1 MTDSAE
7 KRTESVE
14 STLTDSDIGRSGVT
28 TDRRS
33 VLQSLGLLGVAALA
47 GSGVATAQEAT
58 VPTAGKAVARSG
70 QEVPAGD
77 QWTDLQYDATVFET
91 GSFDVENGYF
101 VAPEDGLYAV
111 SVSNE
116 VDAMQDGVQC
126 HNAVAVNGERVATES
141 VVGTAE
147 IDLSTTVTTVVSLSK
162 GARVKSQMRHTAD
175 GPIALDQ
182 GAQKVNLAVARLAPE
197 TGGMIRHTS
206 AQDVPGDESWTAVEF
221 DGTTFDTGGVTDAAN
236 GALVA
241 PSDGLYVLGTG
252 VRFDGVGDG
261 SRYTGGIT
269 VNGDGADSV
278 VAQETTLGTA
288 DGTAVSAQ
296 ATTVAQLSEG
306 DEVGCVARQN
316 AGETATVGTSTAGTF
331 LFAARVGDAGGQPAM
346 RAYLSGDPDA
356 NVPNAWYPPKWD
368 GESFSTGGIELV
380 GAGSDGETPEGVP
393 GYLTISEAGYY
404 LIGMNVEVGDV
415 PDQARIVTQLRNGI
429 GYQDGIARNGVVGAD
444 GNTLSTHVATVEQ
457 IQEGATVG
465 GTVWTD
471 KPGDFTLN
479 GGKATSY
486 VYAVKLGDV
495 PQGPTTTLTPMPT
508 PADPTPTPTET
519 ATENSDETPTETA
532 TGTGTSSS
540 SGPGFGVVAALSGLG
555 ALGAARVGWKRFTD
569 EAE

>member
-1 MTDSAE
+1 MTESVE
-7 KRTESVE
+7 ERTESVE
-14 STLTDSDIGRSGVT
+14 STLTDSDAGRSGVT

-33 VLQSLGLLGVAALA
+33 VLQSMGLLGVAALA
-47 GSGVATAQEAT
+47 GSGVAAAQEAT

-116 VDAMQDGVQC
+116 VDAMPDGAQC
-126 HNAVAVNGERVATES
+126 HNAIAVNGERVATES

-147 IDLSTTVTTVVSLSK
+147 IDLSTTVTTVVSLSR

-175 GPIALDQ
+175 GPLALDR
-182 GAQKVNLAVARLAPE
+182 GPQKVNLAVARLGPE
-197 TGGMIRHTS
+197 SGGMIHRTS

-221 DGTTFDTGGVTDAAN
+221 DAATFDTGEVADVAN
-236 GALVA
+236 GTLVA
-241 PSDGLYVLGTG
+241 PSDGLYVLGAG

-261 SRYTGGIT
+261 SQYTGGIT
-269 VNGDGADSV
+269 VNGDGGDSV
-278 VAQETTLGTA
+278 VAQETTLGTV
-288 DGTAVSAQ
+288 DGPAVSAQ
-296 ATTVAQLSEG
+296 ATTIAELSAG
-306 DEVGCVARQN
+306 DKVGCVARQN
-316 AGETATVGTSTAGTF
+316 AGETATVGTSTTGTF
-331 LFAARVGDAGGQPAM
+331 LFAARVGAAGDRPAM
-346 RAYLSGDPDA
+346 RAYLSGEPDES
-356 NVPNAWYPPKWD
+356 VPNAWYPPKWD
-368 GESFSTGGIELV
+368 AQSFNTGGIEV
-380 GAGSDGETPEGVP
+380 VTAGSDGETPEGVP
-393 GYLTISEAGYY
+393 GYVTLQEAGYY
-404 LIGMNVEVGDV
+404 LIGMNVEVGGV
-415 PDQARIVTQLRNGI
+415 PDQARIVTQLRNGTE
-429 GYQDGIARNGVVGAD
+429 YPDGIARNGVVGD
-444 GNTLSTHVATVEQ
+444 GGNTLSTHVATVEQ
-457 IQEGATVG
+457 VREGATVG

-479 GGKATSY
+479 GGEATSY
-486 VYAVKLGDV
+486 IYAVKLGDV

-519 ATENSDETPTETA
+519 ATENSDGTPTETA